1 MADPLVI
8 VGQYAVGEEYLAQ
21 YLGQFAQGHGL
32 QINPV
37 TRILGMLRY
46 PDQAAIL
53 WPDKICEIYPL
64 RGGMF
69 VRLPVIRKATLED
82 IKAMSLHCDYG
93 ASVRFAGLDAIKR
106 ARTDEQR
113 LLIALPL
120 AGRKQRRVRSAY
132 SLTQMEVDELKLIP
146 EAPYREVESRLRIRK
161 KARQEAETLIAEALS
176 DAVSLTGP
184 LARDSGSGKGPPGDP
199 PGRGADKV
207 LRAREKLAE
216 TEAWEAVF
224 RKTETDFPPGS
235 EQHKIT
241 ALHYEAGLTLAEIA
255 AAMHYDRQTIRRK
268 RDEFVYRAAWYAA
281 EGGLTK

>member
-1 MADPLVI
+1 MDDRLI
-8 VGQYAVGEEYLAQ
+8 VVGERGVGEEYLARN
-21 YLGQFAQGHGL
+21 LGHHVLGHDPR
-32 QINPV
+32 ISPV
-37 TRILGMLRY
+37 SRILRMLRY
-46 PDQAAIL
+46 PDQHAII
-53 WPDKICEIYPL
+53 WPEIICELCPL
-64 RGGMF
+64 PGGAI
-69 VRLPVIRKATLED
+69 VRLPVIRRA
-82 IKAMSLHCDYG
+82 AMTDMAALSWFCDYG
-93 ASVRFAGLDAIKR
+93 ASVRFAGLDAIRR
-106 ARTDEQR
+106 AGDHEQAM
-113 LLIALPL
+113 LIALQL
-120 AGRKQRRVRSAY
+120 AGRKPRRVRSAY
-132 SLTQMEVDELKLIP
+132 ILSKLEVDELKLIP
-146 EAPYREVESRLRIRK
+146 EAPYREVEYRLRIRK
-161 KARQEAETLIAEALS
+161 KARQEAEKLIAEALS

-199 PGRGADKV
+199 TGRGADKV

-224 RKTETDFPPGS
+224 RKTEADFPPGS